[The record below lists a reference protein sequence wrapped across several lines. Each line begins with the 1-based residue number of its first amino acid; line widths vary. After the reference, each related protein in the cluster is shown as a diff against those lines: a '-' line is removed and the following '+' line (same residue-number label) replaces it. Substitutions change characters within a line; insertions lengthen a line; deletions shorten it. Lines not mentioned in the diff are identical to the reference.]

1 MKIPEKS
8 EILQLYDGNSISV
21 LAYHYKVA
29 RATIRKWLNFHDI
42 PIKSHL
48 QSSTE
53 ANSKIKQGYHNHP
66 KLNDKEWLYNQRI
79 INRKSY
85 QNIGEELGVSD
96 FCVKKY
102 CKLHDIPLLQY
113 NKSPYETDL
122 KLSDK
127 DFLESEYDKGKTLDE
142 IAKSIGSNKA
152 TLSEWFAKHSIPT
165 RPSNWYERKNNF
177 LSNECNEIHE
187 FIESLGFTVIS
198 NDRKILNGR
207 EIDLWIPE
215 KNLAIEYNGLYH
227 HIFRPNETSNSLIK
241 GRNYHV
247 SKTNDCEA
255 QGIQLLHI
263 FSDDWNNKKPIWKS
277 MLSNKLG
284 RTKNTI
290 FARKCEIKTVQRHE
304 KIEFLVKNHIQG
316 KDTSTI
322 AYGLYYEERL
332 VSLFTAKKSRY
343 TKGQYDWE
351 LMRFCN
357 LIDTSVVGGFT
368 RLLSHFIKNHPGTLV
383 TYTNREYS
391 NGALY
396 EKTGFR
402 LTRVNGPSY
411 YHVDLNKN
419 IKYHRSTFQKKRLL
433 PGSTM
438 SESDI
443 MKRLGYQRIW
453 NCGTKTYIFS

>member
-152 TLSEWFAKHSIPT
+152 TLSEWVAKHSSPT
-165 RPSNWYERKNNF
+165 RPSNW
-177 LSNECNEIHE
+177 
-187 FIESLGFTVIS
+187 
-198 NDRKILNGR
+198 
-207 EIDLWIPE
+207 
-215 KNLAIEYNGLYH
+215 
-227 HIFRPNETSNSLIK
+227 
-241 GRNYHV
+241 
-247 SKTNDCEA
+247 
-255 QGIQLLHI
+255 
-263 FSDDWNNKKPIWKS
+263 
-277 MLSNKLG
+277 
-284 RTKNTI
+284 
-290 FARKCEIKTVQRHE
+290 
-304 KIEFLVKNHIQG
+304 
-316 KDTSTI
+316 
-322 AYGLYYEERL
+322 
-332 VSLFTAKKSRY
+332 
-343 TKGQYDWE
+343 
-351 LMRFCN
+351 
-357 LIDTSVVGGFT
+357 
-368 RLLSHFIKNHPGTLV
+368 
-383 TYTNREYS
+383 
-391 NGALY
+391 
-396 EKTGFR
+396 
-402 LTRVNGPSY
+402 
-411 YHVDLNKN
+411 
-419 IKYHRSTFQKKRLL
+419 
-433 PGSTM
+433 
-438 SESDI
+438 
-443 MKRLGYQRIW
+443 
-453 NCGTKTYIFS
+453 